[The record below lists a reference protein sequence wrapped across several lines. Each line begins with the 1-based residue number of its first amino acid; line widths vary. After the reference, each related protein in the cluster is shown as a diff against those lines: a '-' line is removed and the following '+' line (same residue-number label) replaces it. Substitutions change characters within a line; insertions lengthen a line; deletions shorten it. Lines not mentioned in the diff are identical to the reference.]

1 MFKSRPI
8 SFRRILLSRILLLLV
23 PVLLSGVYVTY
34 RKARSSLLDNARQS
48 VIESAIREG
57 ERLKDTIAAL
67 EANLITASTATVW
80 QDRSPQ
86 TSQEFL
92 LQLQQK
98 LPTNIQCI
106 QLTNFSRQSSQ
117 GVRAS
122 TCGNQPLANI
132 PNGFW
137 SLQQEAGFLPEQK
150 IYVTLPDQA
159 AINKAQIN
167 AQVNS
172 QVNSRSNPKAIKE
185 SRQQPP
191 AIPENPQLNS
201 QLNSQSNSASS
212 PQPVAAPVSKLHL
225 IFSVP
230 IYDRSGNLSQVLH
243 VETSLLKE
251 DTPSTV
257 IINEDGLILAHP
269 LPNLIGAKIQD
280 QPDVDRLKNSMR
292 NALQGRQ
299 GFLHL
304 FSFQEPGQ
312 ELLSGYNAIPSPV
325 TSPNQQPQQLIIL
338 SLKPLDQALAG
349 LSDIQQILLVFTLAL
364 LMAGIFAAMY
374 ISSALARPIEQIRD
388 YALHCHPQAKQP
400 TQDFQGFQ
408 IREFVQLSQAL
419 QNMVTR
425 LTTWAGELE
434 MAWQEAT
441 AANRLKS
448 EFLATTS
455 HELRTPLNAIIGCLR
470 LVQDGFC
477 DDREEELDMLQKADQ
492 AAVRLLEIIDDL
504 LAFAKIESGSLAVQI
519 APLNLTQ
526 LLKDVIQL
534 QLPSLESKGL
544 ALARHNL
551 DQQINIRGDEDKV
564 QQVFLNILSNAIKFT
579 DQGGI
584 SISLYLESSRSQN
597 SLTSLDRRP
606 ANSSQSLNT
615 GDRNVPNQS
624 ISTQD
629 LPDQNIL
636 TQDPPPQDLITQDM
650 VVVVEIKD
658 TGVGIPL
665 HDQSKLFHPFVMAD
679 GSSTRRFGGT
689 GLGLAISRNLVEMMG
704 GSIRLF
710 SAGEGR
716 GTTVQ
721 IVLPTLQ
728 PPLAT
733 INSPIELG
741 QS

>member
-34 RKARSSLLDNARQS
+34 RKARSSLLDNARQN

-57 ERLKDTIAAL
+57 ERLTDSIKAL

-98 LPTNIQCI
+98 LPTDIQCI

-117 GVRAS
+117 GVLGS
-122 TCGNQPLANI
+122 TCGNQALVNI
-132 PNGFW
+132 PDGFW
-137 SLQQEAGFLPEQK
+137 SLQQEAIFLQDQK
-150 IYVTLPDQA
+150 IHVTLPDQA
-159 AINKAQIN
+159 AINQ
-167 AQVNS
+167 S
-172 QVNSRSNPKAIKE
+172 QVNSRSNSKNIPE
-185 SRQQPP
+185 GRQQSS
-191 AIPENPQLNS
+191 AISKNS
-201 QLNSQSNSASS
+201 QPNSQPNSQVS
-212 PQPVAAPVSKLHL
+212 PQPIPAPISKLHL

-280 QPDVDRLKNSMR
+280 QPDVDRLKNAMR
-292 NALQGRQ
+292 NALRGRQ
-299 GFLHL
+299 NFLHL
-304 FSFQEPGQ
+304 FSFQAPGQ

-325 TSPNQQPQQLIIL
+325 TTPNQQPQQQLIIL

-364 LMAGIFAAMY
+364 LMAGILAAMY
-374 ISSALARPIEQIRD
+374 ISRALARPIEQIRD

-400 TQDFQGFQ
+400 TQNFQGFQ

-425 LTTWAGELE
+425 LATWAGELE

-534 QLPSLESKGL
+534 QIPSLESKGL
-544 ALARHNL
+544 TLAWQNL

-584 SISLYLESSRSQN
+584 TISLFLESSRSPN
-597 SLTSLDRRP
+597 SPNSPNLPNSLDRYP
-606 ANSSQSLNT
+606 SSSFSQSPEPE
-615 GDRNVPNQS
+615 DRNSFHQS

-629 LPDQNIL
+629 LN
-636 TQDPPPQDLITQDM
+636 QDIPNQDM
-650 VVVVEIKD
+650 VVVEFKD
-658 TGVGIPL
+658 TGVGIPP

-679 GSSTRRFGGT
+679 GSNTRRFGGT

-704 GSIRLF
+704 GNIRLF

-721 IVLPTLQ
+721 IVLPTHQ
-728 PPLAT
+728 PPSPK
-733 INSPIELG
+733 INTPIELG
-741 QS
+741 KS